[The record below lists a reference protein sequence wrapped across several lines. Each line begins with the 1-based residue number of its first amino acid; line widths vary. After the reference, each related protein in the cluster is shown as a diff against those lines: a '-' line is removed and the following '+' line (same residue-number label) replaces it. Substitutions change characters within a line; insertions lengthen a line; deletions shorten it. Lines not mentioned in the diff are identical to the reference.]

1 MPASPLLDCFG
12 LPSRLLAMLTTAKI
26 ANVMYLVIQFIK
38 HLKAVLLARFSKPRR
53 YLTQYAQ
60 VALWNEW
67 PSQLPLNH
75 KRNHKRTQS
84 LSYTATLQWPKYAK
98 ITKIHFLKD
107 LKFLKVDFSRNGLF
121 RTCSGLYSPGFSGSS
136 GGPLGSWKVT
146 IPGDPGGTK
155 WRAVENAIRHAC
167 WRGSHSTWRNPENAG
182 QNAGHIRA
190 LNTDLEL
197 PSASEKYWTNMSK
210 TADQIP
216 LSHYTSLLSILL
228 VGFWMSQSGGV
239 SVRLP
244 ALPSRS
250 HRSWP

>member
-1 MPASPLLDCFG
+1 MVDSQPHSCHTFPSRKVFRVAIQQTGTNIPIHIIPHHSTIHRFWTTVNLQISAIDTSSPHESQGPGKYTSDLTMPASPLLDCFG

-84 LSYTATLQWPKYAK
+84 LSYTASLQWPKYAK

-146 IPGDPGGTK
+146 I
-155 WRAVENAIRHAC
+155 
-167 WRGSHSTWRNPENAG
+167 RGSPGYKMKSSGKCHSPCMLARFA
-182 QNAGHIRA
+182 
-190 LNTDLEL
+190 
-197 PSASEKYWTNMSK
+197 
-210 TADQIP
+210 
-216 LSHYTSLLSILL
+216 
-228 VGFWMSQSGGV
+228 
-239 SVRLP
+239 
-244 ALPSRS
+244 
-250 HRSWP
+250 